1 MLCWLDDLIVCEGMI
16 EMTKLHFDKYNDISD
31 ESNVTT
37 INSGAVGP
45 EKTNAILFYIKVISL
60 EHSKWKLLLK
70 LSMKVV
76 DNNVVDILIR
86 ATITMSIT

>member
-1 MLCWLDDLIVCEGMI
+1 MLIRRFDCVLKGMI
-16 EMTKLHFDKYNDISD
+16 EMTKLHFDKCNDISE

-45 EKTNAILFYIKVISL
+45 EKTNAILFDIKVISSQ
-60 EHSKWKLLLK
+60 HSKWKLLLK
-70 LSMKVV
+70 VSMKVV
-76 DNNVVDILIR
+76 HNNVVDILIR